1 MEQAVNVREAPQ
13 RHHAERDGDQRHDGA
28 AEDVRQPSYIVG
40 VELQGEIGH
49 EEHLG
54 GDRAGGGGN
63 QRGEQPIPQR
73 RFVIARQGL
82 REDQRGGDRR
92 AEHRA
97 DGARSRQ
104 DDPVHARHLRQ
115 QARSGGRYQR
125 DIDGGDRV
133 LRPQAD
139 AAGQADDQR

>member
-13 RHHAERDGDQRHDGA
+13 GHHAERDGDQRHDGA
-28 AEDVRQPSYIVG
+28 AEDVRQPRYIVG

-73 RFVIARQGL
+73 RFVVARRVCEKISAAATGVPNIAPMVP
-82 REDQRGGDRR
+82 
-92 AEHRA
+92 A
-97 DGARSRQ
+97 
-104 DDPVHARHLRQ
+104 
-115 QARSGGRYQR
+115 
-125 DIDGGDRV
+125 
-133 LRPQAD
+133 
-139 AAGQADDQR
+139 AAG